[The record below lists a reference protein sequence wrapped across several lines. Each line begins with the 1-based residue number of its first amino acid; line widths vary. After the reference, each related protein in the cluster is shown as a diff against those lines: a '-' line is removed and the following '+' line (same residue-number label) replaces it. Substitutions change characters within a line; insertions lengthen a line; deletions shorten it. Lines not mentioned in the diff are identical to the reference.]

1 MTKADNAPAIGTPEG
16 AVRACVALIASVT
29 GQPEELTERY
39 LDLYYQVRRQAED
52 AAERERILRCWDVG
66 TPVTVVPN
74 DGPPR
79 AQGESAQIAER
90 RRPGP
95 SAPTDATGE
104 TEKPAAPAQKKV
116 DFEEVLASA
125 SAGAQK
131 SPENKKRF
139 APYGAIKAEILSR
152 YIDLRAK
159 GMTIAQTVNLSG
171 GKVSE
176 GKILTIMNGGKVGMD
191 AYNAIE
197 DAMNKWEQITANQA
211 TDMTDL
217 IPN

>member
-1 MTKADNAPAIGTPEG
+1 MTKTETAPGIGTPEG
-16 AVRACVALIASVT
+16 AVRACVDLIASVT

-52 AAERERILRCWDVG
+52 AAERDRILRCWDVG
-66 TPVTVVPN
+66 TPMTVVPS

-104 TEKPAAPAQKKV
+104 PEKPAAPAQKKV

-125 SAGAQK
+125 SAGAK
-131 SPENKKRF
+131 VPGKPKPGPWGSVKREIRERF
-139 APYGAIKAEILSR
+139 IK
-152 YIDLRAK
+152 LRGE
-159 GMTIAQTVNLSG
+159 GMTLAQAVNLSG
-171 GKVSE
+171 GKLNDGEV
-176 GKILTIMNGGKVGMD
+176 LVIMNGGKAEMRV
-191 AYNAIE
+191 YNALE
-197 DAMNKWEQITANQA
+197 DAMNKWEATVKAAGQA
-211 TDMTDL
+211 DSTTE
-217 IPN
+217 

>member
-1 MTKADNAPAIGTPEG
+1 MTKTETAPGIGTPEG

-52 AAERERILRCWDVG
+52 AAEREQILSCWDVG
-66 TPVTVVPN
+66 APAHVVPN

-79 AQGESAQIAER
+79 A
-90 RRPGP
+90 
-95 SAPTDATGE
+95 SAPTEKTE
-104 TEKPAAPAQKKV
+104 TERPAAKTGPSETRKKV

-125 SAGAQK
+125 SAGARMPPEKQK
-131 SPENKKRF
+131 NQPWGSVKR
-139 APYGAIKAEILSR
+139 EIRERFL
-152 YIDLRAK
+152 DLRAK
-159 GMTIAQTVNLSG
+159 GMTIAQTVNLSN
-171 GKVSE
+171 K
-176 GKILTIMNGGKVGMD
+176 KLTDGDVMNIMNGGKAEMKI
-191 AYNAIE
+191 YNTLE
-197 DAMNKWEQITANQA
+197 DAMDKWEKITANQA